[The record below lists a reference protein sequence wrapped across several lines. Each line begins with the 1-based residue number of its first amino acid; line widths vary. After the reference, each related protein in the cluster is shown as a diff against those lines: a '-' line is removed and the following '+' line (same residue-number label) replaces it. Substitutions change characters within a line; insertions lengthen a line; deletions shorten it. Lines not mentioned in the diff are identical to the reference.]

1 MPNSQAKQGLF
12 QFYPHNLL
20 WLGLSV
26 LAIVL
31 DQWTKWIASSHL
43 NYADPVP
50 VLPFLNWT
58 LLHNYGAAFS
68 FYLMQA
74 DGNATSSPH
83 LRQLFRSF
91 LYFGSCV
98 CLRK

>member
-1 MPNSQAKQGLF
+1 MPNTQAKKGLF

-58 LLHNYGAAFS
+58 LLHNHGAAFS
-68 FYLMQA
+68 FLSDAGGWQRYLF
-74 DGNATSSPH
+74 TSLAGVYP
-83 LRQLFRSF
+83 SF
-91 LYFGSCV
+91 LFFG
-98 CLRK
+98 